1 MSTRNTRFNGHYLGI
16 DGGGTSTRAIIIDD
30 TGAVIGEGF
39 SGPANALR
47 VGVRDATRH
56 IREAVDHACA
66 QAGIELA
73 QIAAAELGL
82 AGTRR
87 REIRERMRKTVGQ
100 ALAIRRMKIGTDA
113 DIALDGATDGE
124 PGLVLIAGTGSIC
137 CGVNANGVQARAGG
151 WGPAAGDEGSGYSI
165 ARRALQ
171 SVSHAADGRG
181 ARTGLSAAAC
191 QYFDIASVDE
201 LGLAMAAPGLT
212 HDRFAG
218 FARRV
223 IEVARQG
230 DTVAREILRHAGAE
244 LATLAIAVIRQLG
257 MQQDRFDIAYVGGV
271 FNAGDLVM
279 QPLIEALQD
288 IAPRAELT
296 APRVDP
302 AVAAARRARARAKAP
317 SSRTRKTA
325 TGSRRVAAI

>member
-1 MSTRNTRFNGHYLGI
+1 MSMRHSRRAELYLGI

-30 TGAVIGEGF
+30 TGAVVGEGI

-47 VGVRDATRH
+47 VGIRDAVRH

-66 QAGIELA
+66 QAGIDIR

-82 AGTRR
+82 AGARR
-87 REIRERMRKTVGQ
+87 REVRERMRKAVSPK
-100 ALAIRRMKIGTDA
+100 LAIKRLKIVTDA
-113 DIALDGATDGE
+113 EIALDGAMDGA

-137 CGVNANGVQARAGG
+137 WGVNANGVQARAGG

-171 SVSHAADGRG
+171 SVAQAADGRG
-181 ARTGLSAAAC
+181 ARTRLSAAAC
-191 QYFDIASVDE
+191 EYFDISSVDE
-201 LGLAMAAPGLT
+201 LAMAISAPGLT

-223 IEVARQG
+223 VDVARLG
-230 DTVAREILRHAGAE
+230 DAVARDILRNAGAE
-244 LATLAIAVIRQLG
+244 LATLAIAVVRQLG
-257 MQQDRFDIAYVGGV
+257 MQQERFQVAYVGGV

-288 IAPRAELT
+288 CAPRAELV

-302 AVAAARRARARAKAP
+302 AVAAARRARLTAKAS
-317 SSRTRKTA
+317 SSRTRK
-325 TGSRRVAAI
+325 GSARGQRAAAV

>member
-1 MSTRNTRFNGHYLGI
+1 MAIRRTRRNGLYLGI

-30 TGAVIGEGF
+30 AGTVIGEGV

-47 VGVRDATRH
+47 VGVQQAVRH
-56 IREAVDHACA
+56 IREAVDQARA
-66 QAGIELA
+66 QAGIDLP
-73 QIAAAELGL
+73 QIVAAEIGL
-82 AGTRR
+82 AGARR
-87 REIRERMRKTVGQ
+87 REIRERMRKAIRQV
-100 ALAIRRMKIGTDA
+100 LAIRRLKIVTDA
-113 DIALDGATDGE
+113 DIALDGATDGV

-137 CGVNANGVQARAGG
+137 CGINASAVQAQSGG

-171 SVSHAADGRG
+171 SVAQAADGRG
-181 ARTGLSAAAC
+181 ARTRLSAAAC
-191 QYFDIASVDE
+191 EYFDISSVDE
-201 LGLAMAAPGLT
+201 LGLAMSAPGLT
-212 HDRFAG
+212 HARFAG

-223 IEVARQG
+223 IEVAREG
-230 DTVAREILRHAGAE
+230 DAVARAILGHAGAE

-257 MQQDRFDIAYVGGV
+257 MQRERFQVAYVGGV

-288 IAPRAELT
+288 CAPLAELA

-302 AVAAARRARARAKAP
+302 AVAAARRARRAAKAS
-317 SSRTRKTA
+317 SSRARKIGA
-325 TGSRRVAAI
+325 SRVAAV